1 MYEQIAPYIR
11 RAWYSTLQPG
21 RYLTPRVIFDYELL
35 YIKEGSCIIT
45 VEDQQYSPSVGD
57 IFLFRPGQVH
67 SILVSQ
73 NAPLIQPHIH
83 FDLQYF
89 PDAAEVPVSY
99 MSLDQMNETHK
110 HYFRPDILPDF
121 LDPFPTYIHLANPK
135 IIEQMLVDV
144 IYAHGNPSLF
154 PELNEKW
161 LFLRLFY
168 QLLFEIS
175 MTQTDRRSIP
185 QDTAVRAR
193 LYLDQNLS
201 TTVSLDELSKV
212 CNVSKSY
219 LIKVFKEAY
228 HITPLQHHLLQRINR
243 SKYLLKCSNQTVT
256 EIALAVGFDGIH
268 SFSRC
273 FKQQTGLSPT
283 EFRKG
288 NILLP
293 HQHSDTLD
301 VAEEFDN

>member
-1 MYEQIAPYIR
+1 MHENISPYIR
-11 RAWYSTLQPG
+11 RAWYSTLPPG
-21 RYLTPRVIFDYELL
+21 KYLTPRVIFDYELL

-45 VEDQQYSPSVGD
+45 VEDKQYNPVVGD
-57 IFLFRPGQVH
+57 IFLFKPKQRH
-67 SILVSQ
+67 SIHVSP
-73 NAPLIQPHIH
+73 NTALIQPHIH

-99 MSLDQMNETHK
+99 KPLEEMSETEK
-110 HYFRPDILPDF
+110 KFFRPDILSDF
-121 LDPFPTYIHLANPK
+121 IDPFPTYIHLSSSK

-144 IYAHGNPSLF
+144 IYAHSNSTLF

-175 MTQTDRRSIP
+175 MIQTNNSKP
-185 QDTAVRAR
+185 EHETAVHAE
-193 LYLDQNLS
+193 LYLEHNINRP
-201 TTVSLDELSKV
+201 VSLDELAKV

-219 LIKVFKEAY
+219 LIKVFKSAY
-228 HITPLQHHLLQRINR
+228 HTTPLQYHLLQRINR
-243 SKYLLKCSNQTVT
+243 SKYLLKCSNQTIS
-256 EIALAVGFDGIH
+256 EIAAAVGFDNIH

-273 FKQQTGLSPT
+273 FKHSVGISPT

-288 NILLP
+288 TEYCLSRRRTQAIHTTN
-293 HQHSDTLD
+293 SY
-301 VAEEFDN
+301 